1 MLNDTIVAISTPLAS
16 AGIGIIRISGDDA
29 LAITKKIF
37 IPKKDINYME
47 LKSHTLHYGHIIDS
61 QFDRTLDEV
70 LVSFM
75 LAPNTYTRED
85 VIEINAHGG
94 LIVMQSILS
103 LVLRQGA
110 RIAEPGEFTKRAFLN
125 GRIDL
130 SQAEAVMDIIHA
142 KTELALNASVKQLS
156 GNIKVEIES
165 IKQIIIGLI
174 AHIEASIDY
183 PEYDIE
189 ELEFDKV
196 KNNCNELS
204 LRILKL
210 IKSYDHGKIIR
221 EGIKTAIVGRP
232 NVGKSSLL
240 NALLKEQRAIVT
252 EVPGTTRD
260 TLEEYMNVH
269 GIPLKLIDTAGIR
282 ITEDTV
288 EKIGVSRSKALIQDA
303 DLILFVINSS
313 EPLTEEDDVIM
324 DLITDQKVIILMNK
338 SDLDNQVKKEH
349 LKEHL
354 RNCTI
359 IETSATRF
367 QGLDILEDEIKQQFM
382 TGNIDMDNEV
392 VVHNAR
398 HKQSLE
404 KSYQALLQV
413 IESIDN
419 GMPEDCWA
427 IDMHNSY
434 EHLSEVTGDHVTD
447 DVISQ
452 IFSQFCLGK

>member
-16 AGIGIIRISGDDA
+16 AGIGIIRISGDEA
-29 LAITKKIF
+29 LKVIQNIF
-37 IPKKDINYME
+37 VPKKKLDYTT
-47 LKSHTLHYGHIIDS
+47 LKSHTLHYGYIEDPT
-61 QFDRTLDEV
+61 FKRTLDEV

-75 LAPNTYTRED
+75 LAPNTYTREN
-85 VIEINAHGG
+85 VVEINSHGG

-110 RIAEPGEFTKRAFLN
+110 RMAEPGEFTKRAFLN

-156 GNIKVEIES
+156 GNIKVEIED
-165 IKQIIIGLI
+165 IKHQIISLI

-189 ELEFDKV
+189 ELQFDRV
-196 KNNCNELS
+196 KEQCLQLS
-204 LRILKL
+204 ERIQKL
-210 IKSYDHGKIIR
+210 ILSYDNGKIIR

-252 EVPGTTRD
+252 DVPGTTRD

-269 GIPLKLIDTAGIR
+269 GVPLKLIDTAGIR
-282 ITEDTV
+282 MTEDTV
-288 EKIGVSRSKALIQDA
+288 EKIGVSRSKALIQEA

-313 EPLTEEDDVIM
+313 EALTFEDFEIM
-324 DLITDQKVIILMNK
+324 DLITHQKVIILMNK
-338 SDLDNQVKKEH
+338 SDLDSKVRKED

-354 RNCTI
+354 HTCTI
-359 IETSATRF
+359 IETSATTF
-367 QGLDILEDEIKQQFM
+367 KGLDLLEEEIKQQFM
-382 TGNIDMDNEV
+382 MGHLDLDNEV
-392 VVHNAR
+392 VVHNVR

-404 KSYQALLQV
+404 KSYQALIQV
-413 IESIDN
+413 IESIDM

-434 EHLSEVTGDHVTD
+434 AFLGEVTGDHVND
-447 DVISQ
+447 DIISQ